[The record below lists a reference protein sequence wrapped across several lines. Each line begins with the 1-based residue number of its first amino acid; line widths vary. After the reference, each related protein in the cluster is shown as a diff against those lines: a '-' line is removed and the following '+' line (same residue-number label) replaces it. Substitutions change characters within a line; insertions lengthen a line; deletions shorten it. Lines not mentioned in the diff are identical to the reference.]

1 MAHLFKKPKVY
12 SNVMLKLLKNN
23 LIMGRLVTTEFK
35 DEFKKVGNTVYV
47 KRPIRLA
54 VRNGSVASVQDV
66 EEGEV
71 PVTMDTQ
78 RGVDL
83 SFTSFDATLNVDGLL
98 QDQVIQEAAATLAQ
112 DIDTELMREVLKF
125 NNWVGTP
132 GENINSALDFFKGP
146 ERLDDM
152 AIPQFGRNGILSV
165 RDHWAL
171 AGSLVGLNNQN
182 GVSGDALEK
191 AQLPLVGSV
200 RPYMTQATVN
210 LTTGTRAT
218 SGAALIN
225 GAGQTVTYS
234 AVSSTFQQTLAID
247 GLAAGATIKAGEVF
261 AIAGV
266 YAINPRT
273 YNTLDY
279 LQQFVV
285 LQDAT
290 ADGAGA
296 IAALSVACPL
306 IIAGPQRTISA
317 APADNAAITF
327 MGAPSTAYRQNAV
340 FLKQALSLVFAKLVQ
355 PATGEYDYSTDP
367 ATGLSIRYWR
377 TSDGTND
384 THLHRWDVLFG
395 TDNLDPRLGVRVSG
409 TA

>member
-1 MAHLFKKPKVY
+1 MAHKFNKPKVY

-23 LIMGRLVTTEFK
+23 LVMGKLVTSQFK

-54 VRNGSVASVQDV
+54 VRSGSVASVQDV

-71 PVTMDTQ
+71 PVTLDLQ
-78 RGVDL
+78 RGVDV
-83 SFTSFDATLNVDGLL
+83 SFTSVDETLNVDQLL
-98 QDQVIQEAAATLAQ
+98 DDQIMNESAATLAQ
-112 DIDTELMREVLKF
+112 EIDTTLMREILKF

-132 GENINSALDFFKGP
+132 GQTIDSALDFFKGP

-152 AIPQFGRNGILSV
+152 AIPQFGRNGILAV

-171 AGSLVGLNNQN
+171 ASSLTNTNSLSEISKN
-182 GVSGDALEK
+182 ALERAK
-191 AQLPLVGSV
+191 LPLVGSV
-200 RPYMTQATVN
+200 QPYMTQATIN

-218 SGAALIN
+218 SGAAQIA
-225 GAGQTVTYS
+225 GAGQTVTYA
-234 AVSSTFQQTLAID
+234 AVADDYEDTLAID

-273 YNTLDY
+273 YDTLDF

-285 LQDAT
+285 LQDAV

-296 IAALSVACPL
+296 VTLTVAVPL
-306 IIAGPQRTISA
+306 IVAGPQRTIAA

-327 MGAPSTAYRQNAV
+327 MGAASTAYRQNAV
-340 FLKQALSLVFAKLVQ
+340 FLKSAISLVFAKLTR
-355 PATGEYDYSTDP
+355 PKNGEFDYSADP
-367 ATGLSIRYWR
+367 ETGVSVRYWA

-384 THLHRWDVLFG
+384 THLRRWDVLFG
-395 TDNLDPRLGVRVSG
+395 TDNVDPRLGVRVSG

>member
-1 MAHLFKKPKVY
+1 MAHKFNKPKVY

-23 LIMGRLVTTEFK
+23 LVMGRLVTTEFK
-35 DEFKKVGNTVYV
+35 DEFKKIGNTVYV
-47 KRPIRLA
+47 KRPPRLS
-54 VRNGSVASVQDV
+54 VRSGSVASTQDV

-71 PVTMDTQ
+71 PVTIDTQ
-78 RGVDL
+78 HGIDL
-83 SFTSFDATLNVDGLL
+83 SFTSFDATLNVDKLL
-98 QDQVIQEAAATLAQ
+98 EDSVMNEAGATLAQ
-112 DIDTELMREVLKF
+112 DIDTTLMREVLKF

-132 GENINSALDFFKGP
+132 GNTIDSALDFFKGP

-152 AIPQFGRNGILSV
+152 AVPQFGRNGILSV

-171 AGSLVGLNNQN
+171 AGSLVSLNNQN

-191 AQLPLVGSV
+191 AKLPLVGSV
-200 RPYMTQATVN
+200 QPYMTQGTIT

-218 SGAALIN
+218 SGAALVA

-234 AVSSTFQQTLAID
+234 SVADEYQSTLNVD

-273 YNTLDY
+273 WDTLDY

-285 LQDAT
+285 LEDAT
-290 ADGAGA
+290 ADGTGA
-296 IAALSVACPL
+296 VTLTVATPL
-306 IIAGPQRTISA
+306 IVAGPQRVISA

-340 FLKQALSLVFAKLVQ
+340 FLKSAIALVFAKLVQ
-355 PATGEYDYSTDP
+355 PANGEYDYSTDP
-367 ATGLSIRYWR
+367 SSGISIRYWR

-409 TA
+409 T